1 VFLSYVY
8 SPNQKKKEQ
17 KKGKKFGANSRRI
30 LWNKK
35 ITKRRR

>member
-1 VFLSYVY
+1 MFT
-8 SPNQKKKEQ
+8 PQTKKKEQ

-35 ITKRRR
+35 NN